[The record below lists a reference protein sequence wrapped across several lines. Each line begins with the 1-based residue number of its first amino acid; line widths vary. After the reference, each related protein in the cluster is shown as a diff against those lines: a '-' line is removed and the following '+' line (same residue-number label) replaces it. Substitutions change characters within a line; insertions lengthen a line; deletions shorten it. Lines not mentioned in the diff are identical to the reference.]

1 MNMSSTSE
9 WYREEV
15 REPKEVSRIAYAKER
30 LERLGYEVT
39 EIGDNK
45 SLVFFHNGHRITFY
59 PYKGWFSGKGI
70 KDGRGIETLIKRLNH
85 GKRTT
90 IPNGSGNNIKGPESV

>member
-1 MNMSSTSE
+1 MSSTSE

-39 EIGDNK
+39 EVRDNK
-45 SLVFFHNGHRITFY
+45 SLTFIHNGRRITFY

-70 KDGRGIETLIKRLNH
+70 KDGRGLETLIKRLNH
-85 GKRTT
+85 EKSI
-90 IPNGSGNNIKGPESV
+90 IPNGSGDNIKGTESV

>member
-1 MNMSSTSE
+1 MGNTSE
-9 WYREEV
+9 WYRAEV
-15 REPKEVSRIAYAKER
+15 REPKEAYRVAYAKER

-39 EIGDNK
+39 EIRGNK

-70 KDGRGIETLIKRLNH
+70 KDGRGIETLIRRLNH
-85 GKRTT
+85 GKDAH
-90 IPNGSGNNIKGPESV
+90 

>member
-1 MNMSSTSE
+1 MSSTSE

-39 EIGDNK
+39 EIRDNK
-45 SLVFFHNGHRITFY
+45 SLVFFHN
-59 PYKGWFSGKGI
+59 
-70 KDGRGIETLIKRLNH
+70 
-85 GKRTT
+85 
-90 IPNGSGNNIKGPESV
+90 

>member
-1 MNMSSTSE
+1 MSSTSE

-39 EIGDNK
+39 EIRDNK
-45 SLVFFHNGHRITFY
+45 SLVFFHNGHRIIFY

-70 KDGRGIETLIKRLNH
+70 KDGRGLETLIKRLNH
-85 GKRTT
+85 EKS
-90 IPNGSGNNIKGPESV
+90 IVPNGSGDNIKGTESV

>member
-1 MNMSSTSE
+1 MSSTSE

-45 SLVFFHNGHRITFY
+45 SLVFFIMDTA
-59 PYKGWFSGKGI
+59 
-70 KDGRGIETLIKRLNH
+70 
-85 GKRTT
+85 
-90 IPNGSGNNIKGPESV
+90 

>member
-1 MNMSSTSE
+1 MSSTSE

-39 EIGDNK
+39 EIRDNK

-85 GKRTT
+85 AKGAT
-90 IPNGSGNNIKGPESV
+90 ISDRGGNHIKSPESV

>member
-1 MNMSSTSE
+1 MSSTSE

-85 GKRTT
+85 EKSI
-90 IPNGSGNNIKGPESV
+90 IPNGSGDNIKGTESV